1 MKDHVSFD
9 GSSSLGQFY
18 IKSKLCL
25 FYNNPSNILLILR

>member
-1 MKDHVSFD
+1 MKDNISVD
-9 GSSSLGQFY
+9 ESSSLGQFY